1 MPPVYTQ
8 ALWFLVQGFPIIL
21 LPPDQLIS
29 LHSFIGGMEKNNEL
43 ILVAQMVKNP
53 PAMQE
58 MRV

>member
-43 ILVAQMVKNP
+43 LLVAQMVKTP

>member
-29 LHSFIGGMEKNNEL
+29 LHSFIRGMEKNNDL
-43 ILVAQMVKNP
+43 ILAAQMVKNP